1 MSRIPLLAMLLGA
14 LSIAACSR
22 PAGTAAADAA
32 TCDTAVAVTTA
43 SPDTTVTIAM
53 TGDVMLGTEYPERK
67 MPPDGGRS
75 LFADAAP
82 VLRAA
87 DAACGNQEGVL
98 GDGLKPRSKPKS
110 KFSYYFL
117 TPSRMARLEAEAG
130 YDFMSMANNH
140 ALDFLAPGV
149 ASTRRVLDAHGIG
162 HAGTDGD
169 EMAVK
174 HIGGVTYGFAA
185 FGHNWGT
192 LLTSDTARVS
202 RIVRRLRQQADVVIV
217 SFHGGGE
224 GLDYRRLPHGVERY
238 LGDNRGNVRQFARL
252 CVDRGA
258 DVVYGHGPHVVR
270 AVEVYRGHLIAYS
283 LGNFCTPCGISVA
296 GKCGLAPLLTATIS
310 RATGRLVHGRI
321 HSMVQGWGTGPR
333 LDPQHRAAREIAALT
348 AADIAPPFR
357 PRITPD
363 GHITPPLTK

>member
-1 MSRIPLLAMLLGA
+1 MRCSTLCLMLLGA
-14 LSIAACSR
+14 LCIAACSR
-22 PAGTAAADAA
+22 AAKSAAAPD
-32 TCDTAVAVTTA
+32 AVAA
-43 SPDTTVTIAM
+43 DTVVAAPVADSTVTIAM
-53 TGDVMLGTEYPERK
+53 TGDVMLGTVYPERK
-67 MPPDGGRS
+67 MPPDGGRR

-87 DAACGNQEGVL
+87 NVACGNQEGVL
-98 GDGLKPRSKPKS
+98 GDGLKPRPKSQS
-110 KFSYYFL
+110 KFSYHFL

-149 ASTRRVLDAHGIG
+149 ASTRCVLDGLGIG
-162 HAGTDGD
+162 HAGTEGD
-169 EMAVK
+169 EMAVRR
-174 HIGGVTYGFAA
+174 IGGVTYGFAA

-192 LLTSDTARVS
+192 LLTSDTSRVS
-202 RIVRRLRQQADVVIV
+202 RVVGRLRQLADVVIV

-224 GLDYRRLPHGVERY
+224 GLDYRRLPHGTERY
-238 LGDNRGNVRQFARL
+238 LGDNRGNVRRFARL
-252 CVDRGA
+252 CIDRGA

-270 AVEVYRGHLIAYS
+270 AIEVYRGHLIAYS

-296 GKCGLAPLLTATIS
+296 GKCGLAPLLTATVNRS
-310 RATGRLVHGRI
+310 TGRLVRGRI

-348 AADIAPPFR
+348 EADIAKPFR
-357 PRITPD
+357 PRISPD
-363 GHITPPLTK
+363 GIITPPPSQ

>member
-1 MSRIPLLAMLLGA
+1 MRRSVLCPLLLGA
-14 LSIAACSR
+14 LCIAACTRAAKS
-22 PAGTAAADAA
+22 TAAPDAVDADTVAA
-32 TCDTAVAVTTA
+32 APVAD
-43 SPDTTVTIAM
+43 STVTIAM
-53 TGDVMLGTEYPERK
+53 TGDVMLGTVYPERK
-67 MPPDGGRS
+67 MPPDGGRR

-82 VLRAA
+82 LLRAA
-87 DAACGNQEGVL
+87 NVACGNQEGVL
-98 GDGLKPRSKPKS
+98 GDGLKPRPKPQS

-149 ASTRRVLDAHGIG
+149 VSTRRVLDGLGIG
-162 HAGTDGD
+162 HAGTEGD
-169 EMAVK
+169 EMAVRR
-174 HIGGVTYGFAA
+174 IGGVTYGFAA

-202 RIVRRLRQQADVVIV
+202 RVVRRLRQQSDVVIV

-224 GLDYRRLPHGVERY
+224 GLDYRRLPHGTERY
-238 LGDNRGNVRQFARL
+238 LGDNRGNVRRFARL
-252 CVDRGA
+252 CIDRGA

-270 AVEVYRGHLIAYS
+270 AIEVYCGHLIAYS

-296 GKCGLAPLLTATIS
+296 GKCGLAPLLTATVS
-310 RATGRLVHGRI
+310 RSTGRLVRGRI

-333 LDPQHRAAREIAALT
+333 LDPQHRAAREIATLT
-348 AADIAPPFR
+348 AADIATPFR
-357 PRITPD
+357 PRISPD
-363 GHITPPLTK
+363 GLITPPPSK